1 MQINLDSYSFYI
13 KPGAVDMR
21 KGARSLAY
29 IVQEEMGLAP
39 FDKSVFVFCGK
50 NKRIL
55 KAIVWDNNGWIEII
69 KRLESPG
76 AFRWPQS
83 EAEALRVSA
92 DELLATLKGH
102 DVWRV
107 LPVLTPRFV
116 G

>member
-1 MQINLDSYSFYI
+1 
-13 KPGAVDMR
+13 MR

-39 FDKSVFVFCGK
+39 FSKSVFVFCGK